1 MSLKL
6 QHLDLQKNRII
17 INSTK
22 AFRGA
27 KLQTAN
33 QMVAKED
40 MKRTNLLCIFSPS
53 VNAKREIKILLLSR
67 QLEDLHKTYR
77 FE

>member
-53 VNAKREIKILLLSR
+53 VNAKRLKFYCFHGSWKIYTKHIDLS
-67 QLEDLHKTYR
+67 K
-77 FE
+77 